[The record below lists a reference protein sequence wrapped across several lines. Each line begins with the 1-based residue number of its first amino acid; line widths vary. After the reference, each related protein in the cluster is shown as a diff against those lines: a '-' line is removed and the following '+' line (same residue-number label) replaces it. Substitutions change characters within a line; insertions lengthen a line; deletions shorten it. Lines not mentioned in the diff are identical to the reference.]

1 MDRPLKKVLVI
12 SAVNITQGGP
22 LTILRECVAS
32 ALALLSEGWDIY
44 VLVHDKNLL
53 NSHPSLK
60 LMEFPK
66 AKASWLN
73 RLYYEWWYFYRLSQ
87 SLRPDLWLSLHDI
100 TPRVVAVRRAVY
112 CHNPSP
118 FYRISL
124 REAWLDPRFLLFNLF
139 YKYLYRIAIRQND
152 FVIVQQDWLRERF
165 KELFG
170 LKDNIIVAYPEIT
183 HIERVPKRA
192 ALSKKIFIYPAF
204 PRVFKNIETACEA
217 ATKLTKSGVE
227 DFELRLTIDGT
238 ENSYAKWI
246 YKKYASNPAIKF
258 LGLLDAQGMLKQYD
272 VADCLIFPSKLET
285 WGLPITEAKHY
296 DLPILA
302 ADLPY
307 AHETVGDYRDVSF
320 FECGDA
326 DQLSGMM
333 RAMIDNQVT
342 FTGSTYTQ
350 PSPLF
355 VRGWRELFDKIA
367 LN

>member
-1 MDRPLKKVLVI
+1 MDQPLKKVLVI

-22 LTILRECVAS
+22 LTILRECVVS
-32 ALALLSEGWDIY
+32 ALGLVSDGWDIY

-60 LMEFPK
+60 LIEFPK
-66 AKASWLN
+66 AKATWLN
-73 RLYYEWWYFYRLSQ
+73 RLYYEWWYFYGLSK

-100 TPRVVAVRRAVY
+100 TPRVVAAKRAVY

-118 FYRISL
+118 FYRISP

-139 YKYLYRIAIRQND
+139 YKYLYRIAIRKND
-152 FVIVQQDWLRERF
+152 FVIVQQDWLRGRF

-183 HIERVPKRA
+183 HTESFSARVPSPKTV
-192 ALSKKIFIYPAF
+192 FIYPAF

-217 ATKLTKSGVE
+217 ATRLVKEGVVS
-227 DFELRLTIDGT
+227 FELRLTIDGT
-238 ENSYAKWI
+238 ENRYAKWI
-246 YKKYASNPAIKF
+246 HQKYATNPAIKF
-258 LGLLDAQGMLKQYD
+258 LGLIDSEAMSRQYEM
-272 VADCLIFPSKLET
+272 ADCLIFPSKLET

-296 DLPILA
+296 RLPILA

-307 AHETVGDYRDVSF
+307 AHETAGDYRDVSF
-320 FECGDA
+320 FGHDDVE
-326 DQLSGMM
+326 QLSAMM
-333 RAMIDNQVT
+333 KTTIDNRMVH
-342 FTGSTYTQ
+342 TGSAYKQ
-350 PSPLF
+350 PSQLF
-355 VRGWRELFDKIA
+355 VYGWRELFNKIA